1 MDIKTELSGKLYQ
14 KTEKQYSRRKA
25 LFFLAL
31 SLAVPLVFSLHLS
44 GCTRRAVP
52 PPVAVDPGPS
62 PETAP
67 LEPEEPEVEHLE
79 GLFLVSIGNNPS
91 GRPPSGLKEAAV
103 VFEVPAEG
111 GITRLM
117 AGFNTKVDKIGPV
130 RSARKPLVQIAV
142 GFDTPFAH
150 CGGSDDSFEIIRTN
164 NTKSMDD
171 IYSAGECF
179 WRSNDRSAPDNLYTS
194 TNSLKEGAASRNFG
208 VSNPDFCQAGTLSG
222 TPVLY
227 IAHEFS
233 NSTKYP
239 NLVEYRYQ
247 SSSYVRLINKE
258 EHVNDNGESI
268 TPAAL
273 VFLQVKTTY
282 PKGKA
287 IEIDMDVTGQG
298 KALFFSN
305 GVMCEGTWEKAS
317 LKDPIRLNLG
327 KTGVGLKDG
336 MIWVHLVPDLA
347 KVVVSESL
355 DHK

>member
-1 MDIKTELSGKLYQ
+1 MDTKTELPGKLHT
-14 KTEKQYSRRKA
+14 KTKEPYSRRRA
-25 LFFLAL
+25 LLL
-31 SLAVPLVFSLHLS
+31 LAVTLGVSLMFSLHLS
-44 GCTRRAVP
+44 GCTRRATP
-52 PPVAVDPGPS
+52 PPVAVDPAPG
-62 PETAP
+62 PETP
-67 LEPEEPEVEHLE
+67 PSEPEAPEVEHLE

-117 AGFNTKVDKIGPV
+117 AGFSMKVGKIGPV
-130 RSARKPLVQIAV
+130 RSARKPLVQLAV

-194 TNSLKEGAASRNFG
+194 TDKLIQGAAKRSFG
-208 VSNPDFCQAGTLSG
+208 VSIPDFYQVGTLSG
-222 TPVLY
+222 APALY

-247 SSSYVRLINKE
+247 SSSYVRLINGQ

-268 TPAAL
+268 APAAL

-282 PKGKA
+282 PTGKA
-287 IEIDMDVTGQG
+287 IEVDMDVTGQG

-305 GVMCEGTWEKAS
+305 GVMCEGTWEKPS
-317 LKDPIRLNLG
+317 LKDPIRLN
-327 KTGVGLKDG
+327 VGSNGAGLEEG
-336 MIWVHLVPDLA
+336 MIWIHLVPDLA

-355 DHK
+355 DHR